1 RITYS
6 NYQAYYK
13 NSTGSIVP
21 SGYNVALPVKVAA
34 CRTSSSCTNG
44 ADELKTVV
52 DYGPQASGVANNL
65 NPVSV
70 TLSRGDG
77 ALAATTNTSYD
88 NYGRI
93 VSVDGPLSG
102 TADRR

>member
-1 RITYS
+1 
-6 NYQAYYK
+6 
-13 NSTGSIVP
+13 
-21 SGYNVALPVKVAA
+21 
-34 CRTSSSCTNG
+34 
-44 ADELKTVV
+44 TVV

-102 TADRR
+102 TADRRLTGYNLAGQVLWRIGSDPDGTGAARYPAVKYAYRSDGQIQMVETG